1 MTAVSGYEQAM
12 ADSVAALLPGATRD
26 RAGNVILTMGEGEV
40 RLLLACPLDEP
51 GFVVGGIRA
60 DGYLTVRR
68 AGPSPGPLADQQLE
82 GQRVALFGRRGAV
95 PGVVGV
101 RSVHLTRGRQ
111 TGDLP
116 FSFDDAYV
124 DVGAVSARQVAGLGV
139 EVLTP
144 LARAKAP
151 VRYGDTLLA
160 APEAGRRA
168 ACAALLRAARSSS
181 PRQGRVT
188 VAFVVEQS
196 FTRRGLL
203 TVARH
208 AGPFAEAILVDAT
221 RGAERVSRPPTPDP
235 RLLPRYEVW
244 GLRVRYPGT
253 PVETVSLTDA
263 ERLEQ
268 ELRQRIG
275 GAP

>member
-1 MTAVSGYEQAM
+1 
-12 ADSVAALLPGATRD
+12 
-26 RAGNVILTMGEGEV
+26 MGEGEA

-51 GFVVGGIRA
+51 GFVIGGIRP

-68 AGPSPGPLADQQLE
+68 AGPSPGPLADHQLE
-82 GQRVALFGRRGAV
+82 GQRVTLFGRRGAV

-101 RSVHLTRGRQ
+101 RSIHLTRGRQ

-116 FSFDDAYV
+116 FTFDEAYV
-124 DVGAVSARQVAGLGV
+124 DVGAENAQQVKGLGI

-144 LARAKAP
+144 LTRAKAP

-160 APEAGRRA
+160 APQAGRRA

-181 PRQGRVT
+181 PGPGRVI

-196 FTRRGLL
+196 FTGRGLL

-208 AGPFAEAILVDAT
+208 SGPFAEAILVDGT
-221 RGAERVSRPPTPDP
+221 RGAERVSRPQTPDP
-235 RLLPRYEVW
+235 TALPRYEVW
-244 GLRVRYPGT
+244 GLRLRYPAT
-253 PVETVSLTDA
+253 PVETVSLADA
-263 ERLEQ
+263 ARLEQ
-268 ELRQRIG
+268 ELRRRIG